1 MRIDQRMLE
10 DIESLPQGVDLP
22 LERVPEPWTNICAD
36 WFDLTASEKFDD
48 RLLPPAA
55 AAMYGLPLPEHMP
68 RPGAV
73 ASWDHR
79 EWIGWA
85 TANGFEEVPR
95 SKHAY
100 QYRHR
105 LVPWLLL
112 SMSSS
117 PGDHRWAMATATDLR
132 FAVGAAIN
140 RLGANLYVAIQAVSA
155 NTDRHP
161 SAAARERLRLLRT
174 MLLAQGDRDA
184 ALRWVALNGDV
195 PWELFDRVEPDAA
208 LVGEIRA
215 LFATLTKEFDLSPR
229 AVLRRAGYDQDEAAL
244 LAKRLSGTTAGD
256 VLPGDLHAE
265 VGELLDRLRE
275 ERDAAERAKQAA
287 RDARPEDAIAV
298 AGAEAPM
305 PTPDARAVA
314 TRQEL
319 RRRLETVRASAAQA
333 LHAVERAAAD
343 AIAAAESAV
352 IAPAD
357 ELARLRS
364 ENEALRARLAA
375 LEAAPTATPTSR
387 KRGRARAA
395 PESPDAPP

>member
-1 MRIDQRMLE
+1 MTARPRYTQPMRIDQRMLE

-22 LERVPEPWTNICAD
+22 LERVPEPWAGICAD

-105 LVPWLLL
+105 LAPWLLL

-174 MLLAQGDRDA
+174 MLVENRDRDA
-184 ALRWVALNGDV
+184 ALRWVAVNGDV
-195 PWELFDRVEPDAA
+195 PWELFDRVEPDAV

-215 LFATLTKEFDLSPR
+215 LFATLQKEFDLSPR

-256 VLPGDLHAE
+256 VLPGDLQAE

-287 RDARPEDAIAV
+287 RDARPE
-298 AGAEAPM
+298 
-305 PTPDARAVA
+305 
-314 TRQEL
+314 
-319 RRRLETVRASAAQA
+319 
-333 LHAVERAAAD
+333 
-343 AIAAAESAV
+343 
-352 IAPAD
+352 
-357 ELARLRS
+357 
-364 ENEALRARLAA
+364 
-375 LEAAPTATPTSR
+375 
-387 KRGRARAA
+387 
-395 PESPDAPP
+395 